1 MPNLHLLTQTFS
13 QARHASGTD
22 QFNGLGPPL
31 TVFLTR
37 CNEVMPHRGRGP
49 SDRDTPTMTESSLNE
64 AALNVASGLQ
74 RVALAPIWV
83 SVLVA
88 CLDLQTFA
96 IGLWFAQYVSLSAL
110 HFAPLHAAGAS
121 AAVAALSVG
130 LLAVGGAYRP
140 GRLRRPLRAALWALL
155 AGAAATIG
163 VGGVLFPGEPA
174 AVLASAVMMLAAGLL
189 PLRLIQSRIVAWI
202 IDSGLLLR
210 RAVVAGGGGNAARLI
225 RGLAARPDSDV
236 RLFGI
241 FDDRGDARS
250 PPQVLG
256 IPKIGGYDDLIAFVR
271 RSEIDMVIISLPLEA
286 EDRINWLLARLKVLP
301 VEVRLSAF
309 SEDYAFASRARDPLI
324 SAIRGTFLPERRIV
338 KRVFDIT
345 LATIALLVL
354 SPVMGCAALAIRMES
369 GGPVLFRQK
378 RHGYNDS
385 VIEVLK
391 FRSMYPE
398 TMDPLARR
406 VVTRNDPRVT
416 PVGRFLRRSSI
427 DELPQ
432 LFNVLRGELS
442 LVGPRPHAVDAL
454 SSGQERF
461 SAMVDSYSARH
472 RLPPGLTGWAQV
484 HGFRGEVDNPE
495 KLRARFEHD
504 LHYIENWSIWLD
516 LRILLRTPLCLCRT
530 DMAY

>member
-1 MPNLHLLTQTFS
+1 MS
-13 QARHASGTD
+13 
-22 QFNGLGPPL
+22 
-31 TVFLTR
+31 
-37 CNEVMPHRGRGP
+37 EGR
-49 SDRDTPTMTESSLNE
+49 LNE

-88 CLDLQTFA
+88 CLDLPTFA
-96 IGLWFAQYVSLSAL
+96 IAIWFAQYATVPAL
-110 HFAPLHAAGAS
+110 HFAPLHAAGA
-121 AAVAALSVG
+121 AAVVAALSAS
-130 LLAVGGAYRP
+130 LLALGGGYRP
-140 GRLRRPLRAALWALL
+140 NLLRRPVRGVLWAIV
-155 AGAAATIG
+155 AGAAATILIS
-163 VGGVLFPGEPA
+163 GVLRSDDTAAVFPA
-174 AVLASAVMMLAAGLL
+174 AVLLLAAGLF
-189 PLRLIQSRIVAWI
+189 PLRLIVSRIVAWI

-210 RAVVAGGGGNAARLI
+210 RAVIAGGGEHAERLI
-225 RGLAARPDSDV
+225 RGLAKRPDCDV

-241 FDDRGDARS
+241 FDDRSDARS

-256 IPKIGGYDDLIAFVR
+256 IPKIGGYDDLIAFAR

-286 EDRINWLLARLKVLP
+286 EERINWLLAKLRVLP

-309 SEDYAFASRARDPLI
+309 SEDYAFAPRAGDPLI
-324 SAIRGTFLPERRIV
+324 SALRGSFLPERRIV
-338 KRVFDIT
+338 KRVFDI
-345 LATIALLVL
+345 AFASIALMLL
-354 SPVMGCAALAIRMES
+354 SPVMVCAALAIRMES

-378 RHGYNDS
+378 RHGYNDR

-391 FRSMYPE
+391 FRSMYPD

-416 PVGRFLRRSSI
+416 RVGRFLRRSSI

-461 SAMVDSYSARH
+461 STMVDSYSARH
-472 RLPPGLTGWAQV
+472 RLPPGLTGWAQI
-484 HGFRGEVDNPE
+484 HGFRGEVDSPE

-516 LRILLRTPLCLCRT
+516 ARILFRTPLCLCRT
-530 DMAY
+530 EMAY